1 MAIVIMAIVIMA
13 IVIMAIVIMAIVIM
27 AICIG
32 IMSPIVTTSK
42 STGGWESY
50 LLSDLKYC

>member
-1 MAIVIMAIVIMA
+1 MILIMAIVIMA